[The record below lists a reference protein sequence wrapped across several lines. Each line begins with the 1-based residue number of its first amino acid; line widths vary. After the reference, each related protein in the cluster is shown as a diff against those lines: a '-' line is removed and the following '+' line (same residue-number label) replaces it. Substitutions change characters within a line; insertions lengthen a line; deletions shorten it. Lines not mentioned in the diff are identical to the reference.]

1 MATFRT
7 NPSRDV
13 LTPQMRENMY
23 AILENRMRDQKI
35 AKEIQPEI
43 PLPQAAEPAMA
54 EPPVTQGRPRRKMID
69 FPGGLATPVPE
80 NQEWSAGYEPGQPTL
95 KPDASLDTLKKEVN
109 QKLDALPSSP
119 WRGVDSASN
128 QDPLIESALKYTVN
142 WEGRRDKQGN
152 LMVYQLPS
160 GDGGGTFEIAG
171 INNRFHPQAAK
182 EIAALPPSQRD
193 LAAAKYVRAYTA
205 PLVNQ
210 LPQEM
215 QGFAQDLAF
224 HRGLGGATRYIQQGL
239 ADMGFNIKPDG
250 AIGPKTL
257 AALNQANLREVK
269 KRAIVA
275 YLDGERAKA
284 EANPERMKFLPGLE
298 NRARNLLAAFG

>member
-23 AILENRMRDQKI
+23 AILENRMRDQEI

-43 PLPQAAEPAMA
+43 PLPQAAEPAIA
-54 EPPVTQGRPRRKMID
+54 EQPVTQGKPRRKMID
-69 FPGGLATPVPE
+69 FPGGLATPADPA
-80 NQEWSAGYEPGQPTL
+80 SAGVEPGQPTMT
-95 KPDASLDTLKKEVN
+95 PDASLDLLKREAN

-119 WRGVDSASN
+119 MQGVNSTST
-128 QDPLIESALKYTVN
+128 QDPLIDVAMRSTIQ
-142 WEGRRDKQGN
+142 WEGRKDKQGN
-152 LMVYQLPS
+152 LMVYQLPD
-160 GDGGGTFEIAG
+160 GDGGGTYEVAG

-182 EIAALPPSQRD
+182 EIAELPPEQRA
-193 LAAAKYVRAYTA
+193 LAAAKYIRAYTA

-250 AIGPKTL
+250 VIGPKTL
-257 AALNQANLREVK
+257 AALDQANLREVK

-275 YLDGERAKA
+275 YLDGEQAKA
-284 EANPERMKFLPGLE
+284 QANPARRKFLPGLE
-298 NRARNLLAAFG
+298 SRARNLLATFG

>member
-23 AILENRMRDQKI
+23 AILENRMRDQEI

-43 PLPQAAEPAMA
+43 PLPQAAEPAAA
-54 EPPVTQGRPRRKMID
+54 EPAAIQGRPRRKMIG
-69 FPGGLATPVPE
+69 FPGGLATPADPA
-80 NQEWSAGYEPGQPTL
+80 SAGIDPGQPTMT
-95 KPDASLDTLKKEVN
+95 PDASLDLLKRQADE
-109 QKLDALPSSP
+109 KLDALPSSP
-119 WRGVDSASN
+119 MQGIDSAQA
-128 QDPLIESALKYTVN
+128 QDPLINAALQYTVN
-142 WEGRRDKQGN
+142 WEGRKDKQGN

-160 GDGGGTFEIAG
+160 GDGGGTFEVAG
-171 INNRFHPQAAK
+171 INDRFHPQAAK
-182 EIAALPPSQRD
+182 EIAALPPEQRAM
-193 LAAAKYVRAYTA
+193 AAAKYIRAYTA

-210 LPQEM
+210 LPAEM

-224 HRGLGGATRYIQQGL
+224 HRGPSGATRFIQQGL
-239 ADMGFNIKPDG
+239 ADMGFDIRPDG
-250 AIGPKTL
+250 ILGPKTL

-275 YLDGERAKA
+275 YLDGEEAKA
-284 EANPERMKFLPGLE
+284 RANPQRKKFLPGLE
-298 NRARNLLAAFG
+298 SRARNLLATFG

>member
-23 AILENRMRDQKI
+23 AILENRMRDQDI
-35 AKEIQPEI
+35 AKEIQPQI
-43 PLPQAAEPAMA
+43 PLPQPVA
-54 EPPVTQGRPRRKMID
+54 EPPVEQPQGLPRRKMID
-69 FPGGLATPVPE
+69 FPGGMATPADPA
-80 NQEWSAGYEPGQPTL
+80 SAGIEPGQPTMT
-95 KPDASLDTLKKEVN
+95 PDASLDLLKREIEPKF
-109 QKLDALPSSP
+109 Q
-119 WRGVDSASN
+119 SAPVVEPPQAST
-128 QDPLIESALKYTVN
+128 QDPLIDTAMRSTIQ
-142 WEGRRDKQGN
+142 WEGRKDRQGN
-152 LMVYQLPS
+152 LVVYNLPS

-182 EIAALPPSQRD
+182 EIAALPPEQRA
-193 LAAAKYVRAYTA
+193 LAAAKYIRAYTS

-215 QGFAQDLAF
+215 QAFTQDLAF

-239 ADMGFNIKPDG
+239 ADVGFDIRPDG
-250 AIGPKTL
+250 VIGPKTL
-257 AALNQANLREVK
+257 AALGQANLREVK

-275 YLDGERAKA
+275 YLDGEQAKA
-284 EANPERMKFLPGLE
+284 EANPARRKFLPGLE